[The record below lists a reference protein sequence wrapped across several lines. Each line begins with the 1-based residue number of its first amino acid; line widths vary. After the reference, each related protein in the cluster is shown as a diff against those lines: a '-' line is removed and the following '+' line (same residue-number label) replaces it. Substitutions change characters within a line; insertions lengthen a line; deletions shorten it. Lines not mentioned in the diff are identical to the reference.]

1 MTYLAAKQLDGAG
14 MIQRVVGLAREFLWR
29 ELRTR
34 FAGSLSGGFWAVFQ
48 PLIQL
53 GVYYFAFVFIFKVN
67 VPGENP
73 PGYLPFL
80 AAGMWPWFA
89 FSEAV
94 VRATTVIHENAA
106 LIGKVAVPRAVLVFA
121 SVAASFLVHLTGF
134 VFIIVILCFTTNDI
148 DLAGIAPALLLL
160 VPLFVFA
167 LGLAL
172 LLSAVQVFIRDLAQ
186 VLSQL
191 MTLLM
196 FAAPILYSRTAMPEQ
211 FRAAMDLHPF
221 TFYAESSRALL
232 LDYGHFSYLR
242 LLIAVVVALAMLLIG
257 FWAFRR
263 LDSHFEDFL

>member
-1 MTYLAAKQLDGAG
+1 MTFIASKRNSGASV
-14 MIQRVVGLAREFLWR
+14 IPHVAGLASEFLWR

-34 FAGSLSGGFWAVFQ
+34 FAGSISGGLWAVFQ

-53 GVYYFAFVFIFKVN
+53 GVYYFAFVFIFKVS

-73 PGYLPFL
+73 PGYLSFL

-121 SVAASFLVHLTGF
+121 SVAASFLIHLTGF
-134 VFIIVILCFTTNDI
+134 VFIIAVLAFATNDI
-148 DLAGIAPALLLL
+148 DLVGIIPALLLML
-160 VPLFVFA
+160 PLFVFG

-191 MTLLM
+191 MTMLM
-196 FAAPILYSRTAMPEQ
+196 FAARNAPHGTGRSCCRCSVGVGRHRPGSA
-211 FRAAMDLHPF
+211 
-221 TFYAESSRALL
+221 RALCHRCRRGL
-232 LDYGHFSYLR
+232 VPARSRPAGG
-242 LLIAVVVALAMLLIG
+242 AQG
-257 FWAFRR
+257 WAPAKGAPGPGW
-263 LDSHFEDFL
+263 LQSAGQPEL

>member
-1 MTYLAAKQLDGAG
+1 M
-14 MIQRVVGLAREFLWR
+14 
-29 ELRTR
+29 
-34 FAGSLSGGFWAVFQ
+34 FQ

-53 GVYYFAFVFIFKVN
+53 GVYYFAFVFIFKVS

-73 PGYLPFL
+73 PGYLAFL

-106 LIGKVAVPRAVLVFA
+106 LIGKVAVPRAVLVVA

-134 VFIIVILCFTTNDI
+134 VFIILVLAFTTHDI
-148 DLAGIAPALLLL
+148 DWVGIVPALLLML
-160 VPLFVFA
+160 PLFVFG

-191 MTLLM
+191 MTMLM
-196 FAAPILYSRTAMPEQ
+196 FAAPILYARTAMPEQ
-211 FRAAMDLHPF
+211 FRAAMDFHPF

-232 LDYGHFSYLR
+232 LGYGDFSFAR
-242 LLIAVVVALAMLLIG
+242 LAAALAVALVMLLIG
-257 FWAFRR
+257 YSAFRR

>member
-1 MTYLAAKQLDGAG
+1 
-14 MIQRVVGLAREFLWR
+14 MIPQFAGLAREFLWR

-34 FAGSLSGGFWAVFQ
+34 FAGSISGGLWAVFQ

-53 GVYYFAFVFIFKVN
+53 GVYYFAFVFIFKVS

-73 PGYLPFL
+73 PGYLAFL

-121 SVAASFLVHLTGF
+121 SVAATFLVHLTGF
-134 VFIIVILCFTTNDI
+134 IFIIAALALTSNDI
-148 DLAGIAPALLLL
+148 DLLGIIPTLLLMI
-160 VPLFVFA
+160 PLFVFG
-167 LGLAL
+167 LGMAL
-172 LLSAVQVFIRDLAQ
+172 LLSAIQVFVRDLAQ

-191 MTLLM
+191 MTMLM
-196 FAAPILYSRTAMPEQ
+196 FAAPILYARTAMPEQ

-221 TFYAESSRALL
+221 TFYAESARALL
-232 LDYGHFSYLR
+232 LDYGDFSFAR
-242 LLIAVVVALAMLLIG
+242 LATAIVIALVMFLVG
-257 FWAFRR
+257 YWAFRR
-263 LDSHFEDFL
+263 LDPHFEDFL

>member
-1 MTYLAAKQLDGAG
+1 
-14 MIQRVVGLAREFLWR
+14 MIQPVAGLVREFLWR

-34 FAGSLSGGFWAVFQ
+34 FAGSISGGLWALFQ

-53 GVYYFAFVFIFKVN
+53 CVYYFAFVFIFKVT

-106 LIGKVAVPRAVLVFA
+106 LIGKVAVPRAILVFA
-121 SVAASFLVHLTGF
+121 SVASSFLIHVTGF
-134 VFIIVILCFTTNDI
+134 IFIIAVLALTTNDI
-148 DLAGIAPALLLL
+148 DMLGIVPALLLMA
-160 VPLFVFA
+160 PLFVFG

-191 MTLLM
+191 MTMLM
-196 FAAPILYSRTAMPEQ
+196 FAAPILYARSAMPER

-232 LDYGHFSYLR
+232 LDYGNFSFAR
-242 LLIAVVVALAMLLIG
+242 LATACAIALAMLLVG
-257 FWAFRR
+257 YWAFRR
-263 LDSHFEDFL
+263 LDPHFEDFL